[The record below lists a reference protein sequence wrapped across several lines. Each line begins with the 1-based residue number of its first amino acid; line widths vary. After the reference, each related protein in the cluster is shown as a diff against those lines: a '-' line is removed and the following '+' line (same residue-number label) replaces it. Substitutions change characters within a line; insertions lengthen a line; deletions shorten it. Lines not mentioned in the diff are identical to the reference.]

1 MSVDPAPSKILGNG
15 RRGFVKYLVNS
26 TTVQFP
32 TPPFY
37 LVTST
42 NFEQVGGSEN
52 MYMGL
57 SNSNGTGDI
66 DVAFSEEQQPLVDE
80 DNGYS
85 LPFYVPAAAPQDPD
99 GPGGWADL
107 VTSSSERTLK
117 FKFTVG
123 QDANGNQPQQ
133 GAGVKIKNKLFVQTF
148 NGTYADGLGNTV
160 WDWTADTPTLSDVE
174 LTISAT
180 SVTWSSYSN
189 YTATIYCTTE
199 HTDTIWDAEFNYE
212 LRTGW
217 FDPVDPDYY
226 GTTATVT
233 VRYLMDIDGTEPE
246 WDTPED
252 AVTDILTTQ
261 KPFKGVE
268 ITPPQKGYV

>member
-37 LVTST
+37 LVTAT

-57 SNSNGTGDI
+57 SSDNPLGNI
-66 DVAFSEEQQPLVDE
+66 DVAFTEEAQPLVDE
-80 DNGYS
+80 DNGYAP
-85 LPFYVPAAAPQDPD
+85 PFTVPAAAPQDPD
-99 GPGGWADL
+99 APGGWADL

-123 QDANGNQPQQ
+123 QDANGNQPHD

-148 NGTYADGLGNTV
+148 TGSYDDVTGNTA
-160 WDWTADTPTLSDVE
+160 WTWTAETPSVTDVE
-174 LTISAT
+174 LTVSAT
-180 SVTWSSYSN
+180 SVTWSSYSG

-199 HTDTIWDAEFNYE
+199 HTDTIWEAEFNYE

-217 FDPVDPDYY
+217 FDPYDEDYY
-226 GTTATVT
+226 GTTASVT

-252 AVTDILTTQ
+252 AVTDLLSTQ
-261 KPFKGVE
+261 KQFKGIE

>member
-37 LVTST
+37 LVTAT

-57 SNSNGTGDI
+57 SNSNGLYDI
-66 DVAFSEEQQPLVDE
+66 DVAFTEEPQPLVDQ
-80 DNGYS
+80 DNGYAP
-85 LPFYVPAAAPQDPD
+85 PFTVPAAAPQDPQA
-99 GPGGWADL
+99 PGGWAAI
-107 VTSSSERTLK
+107 VTSSSERPLK

-148 NGTYADGLGNTV
+148 NGTYADGPGNTV
-160 WDWTADTPTLSDVE
+160 WDWTAGTPTLSDVE
-174 LTISAT
+174 LTLSAT
-180 SVTWSSYSN
+180 SVTWSSYSG

-199 HTDTIWDAEFNYE
+199 HSDTIWDAEFNYE

-252 AVTDILTTQ
+252 AVTDLLSTQ